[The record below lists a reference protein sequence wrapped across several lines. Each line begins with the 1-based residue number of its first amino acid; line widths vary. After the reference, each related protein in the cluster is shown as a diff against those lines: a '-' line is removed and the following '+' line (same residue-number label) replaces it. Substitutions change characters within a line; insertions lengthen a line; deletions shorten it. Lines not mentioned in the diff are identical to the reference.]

1 MTFLLID
8 LLLQPVILEVP
19 LVKSRSIDLEALP
32 RHLIS
37 RSSSIDY
44 SLGHR
49 NNGTPEKG
57 SSALPGRY
65 HPPSSRRL
73 PASGDDVS
81 VDPLRSDLGL
91 VAVLA
96 APLAPIYPPPPLL
109 RIRTAHQSC
118 KTLTTR
124 PDPSLGERGH
134 LSSRYIVISL

>member
-37 RSSSIDY
+37 RSSSIGY

-49 NNGTPEKG
+49 NNGTPEKE
-57 SSALPGRY
+57 SSVPLGRY
-65 HPPSSRRL
+65 HPPSSQRL
-73 PASGDDVS
+73 PASGDDAS
-81 VDPLRSDLGL
+81 VDPLRPDLGP

-96 APLAPIYPPPPLL
+96 APLTPEYPPQPLL
-109 RIRTAHQSC
+109 QIRTAHQSC

-124 PDPSLGERGH
+124 PDPC
-134 LSSRYIVISL
+134 